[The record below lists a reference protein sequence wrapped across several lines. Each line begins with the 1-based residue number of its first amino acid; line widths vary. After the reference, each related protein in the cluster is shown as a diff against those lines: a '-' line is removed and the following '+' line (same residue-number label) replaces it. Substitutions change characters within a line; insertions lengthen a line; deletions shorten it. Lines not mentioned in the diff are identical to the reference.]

1 VRIKTKN
8 AAVGPATAQIAH
20 MSRQAARRHVNFA
33 RLDVSS
39 KIDKIDKI
47 DKIVIVEWMQNV
59 RN

>member
-1 VRIKTKN
+1 MD
-8 AAVGPATAQIAH
+8 AAVGPATAHITN
-20 MSRQAARRHVNFA
+20 MSGQTARRHVHFA

-47 DKIVIVEWMQNV
+47 VIVEWMQNMHV